1 LNSSITIET
10 DILKKGS
17 EYKLAF
23 GFSSSHTNFSI
34 THIPYERSIT
44 TKEGQIDFWQTFW
57 FEMERRMK
65 KESKK
70 EAEIAAAK

>member
-1 LNSSITIET
+1 LNSSITIEI

-23 GFSSSHTNFSI
+23 GFYSEHKNFSI
-34 THIPYERSIT
+34 THIPYEKTII

-65 KESKK
+65 IESKT